1 MTERAEAP
9 GTLGRRGWLVILG
22 VWTLFG
28 LIAASQQYL
37 FVTLQGESIAVWRS
51 LVLGLAAGWYYAAAT
66 PLILRLGRAYPL
78 ERRWVTVAGVHLGA
92 AVALAVGHAV
102 VVVAVGMWLSP
113 PMTNAR
119 PFWSYVGSYLT
130 GRLTLELLAY
140 LAILGA
146 GRAIDFYRRMRE
158 RELTAVRLEAALAQA
173 QLQALKMQLHP
184 HFLFNTLHAISV
196 LIRED
201 PAAATRT
208 VTLLGDLLRH
218 TLAHAETDEVPLA
231 RELEFLQLYLEIERT
246 RFQDRLSVSFDVAP
260 DTLAVP
266 VPQFILQPLV
276 ENAVRYGI
284 SRRAAPGRIVVAA
297 RRDSERLRLS
307 VWNDGPG
314 LSVGGEVAAPR
325 ERSGTGVGLATTRGR
340 LEKLYGPRGAFSLHD
355 ANGGVEAAI
364 ELPIRAAGGAAL
376 REAIGA

>member
-1 MTERAEAP
+1 M
-9 GTLGRRGWLVILG
+9 LWRRGWLVILG
-22 VWTLFG
+22 VWTVFG
-28 LIAASQQYL
+28 LVAASQQYL

-51 LVLGLAAGWYYAAAT
+51 LVLGLVAGWYYAAVT
-66 PLILRLGRAYPL
+66 PLILRLGRAFPL
-78 ERRWVTVAGVHLGA
+78 ERRSVVAGAVHLGA
-92 AVALAVGHAV
+92 ALALAVGHAV
-102 VVVAVGMWLSP
+102 VVVAIGMRLSP
-113 PMTNAR
+113 PMTNAH
-119 PFWSYVGSYLT
+119 PFAGYVGSYLT

-146 GRAIDFYRRMRE
+146 GRAIEFYRRMRE
-158 RELTAVRLEAALAQA
+158 RELATARLEAALAQA

-184 HFLFNTLHAISV
+184 HFLFNTLHAIAV

-208 VTLLGDLLRH
+208 VTLLGDLLRL

-284 SRRAAPGRIVVAA
+284 SRRAAPGRIVIAG
-297 RRDSERLRLS
+297 RWDGERLRLT

-314 LSVGGEVAAPR
+314 LGADGEGTGRR
-325 ERSGTGVGLATTRGR
+325 EESGTGVGLATTRRR
-340 LEKLYGPRGAFSLHD
+340 LEKLYGRRAAFTLRNAD
-355 ANGGVEAAI
+355 GGVEAAI
-364 ELPIRAAGGAAL
+364 ELPIRTAAADR
-376 REAIGA
+376 REAIGV

>member
-1 MTERAEAP
+1 MNDRADEP
-9 GTLGRRGWLVILG
+9 GMLRRRGWLVIFG
-22 VWTLFG
+22 VWTVFG

-37 FVTLQGESIAVWRS
+37 FATLQDEYVAFWRS
-51 LVLGLAAGWYYAAAT
+51 LVLGLAAWWYYAAAT
-66 PLILRLGRAYPL
+66 PVILRLGRAFPL
-78 ERRWVTVAGVHLGA
+78 ERRRLAAAAVHLA
-92 AVALAVGHAV
+92 AALALAVGHAAV
-102 VVVAVGMWLSP
+102 VVGLGMWLSP

-119 PFWSYVGSYLT
+119 SFAGYVGSYLT

-140 LAILGA
+140 LAILGV
-146 GRAIDFYRRMRE
+146 GRAVEFYRRMRE
-158 RELTAVRLEAALAQA
+158 RELTTARLEAALAQA

-218 TLAHAETDEVPLA
+218 TLAHADTDEVPLA

-246 RFQDRLSVSFDVAP
+246 RFQDRLSVSFDVTSDALG
-260 DTLAVP
+260 DP

-284 SRRAAPGRIVVAA
+284 SRRAAPGRIVITGG
-297 RRDSERLRLS
+297 REGGRLRLS

-314 LSVGGEVAAPR
+314 LGAGSDGERPGKAGG
-325 ERSGTGVGLATTRGR
+325 GGIGLATTRGR
-340 LEKLYGPRGAFSLHD
+340 LEKLYGARGAFVLRD
-355 ANGGVEAAI
+355 MDGGVEAAI
-364 ELPIRAAGGAAL
+364 EIPVRSGTPA
-376 REAIGA
+376 